1 MTTRKIS
8 VSPTE
13 LQQSFTDELSAP
25 ESPPIK
31 EENVSTSNSNHRQ
44 LYEDFVT
51 THGLF
56 GFMSIKEEY
65 TRGQTVETGH
75 CGPDGLFK
83 AAKNHHNKQLDPN
96 VKGADSYEQLINYDG
111 EQSTLFVQERQ
122 KLKNHFLTALD
133 HANYQDMF
141 VTADGTQNPSFK
153 GTKQR
158 LTKDIGCRLYKNGMN
173 GMGCGLENFFDTTS
187 MAVAAHFYKK
197 SIVVYSEYAESPLY
211 RATVFHEYCNERNC
225 VTTMAFDEANL
236 PEKFKGMYLSS
247 RPTDICVLYIK
258 DRVHFE
264 SLFPIDAKSPQ
275 KAAQQKPVAE
285 KAKSRKNPYVDSEAE
300 DDCSSS
306 SYPCDDEES
315 NCYDQNDSFI
325 NNEKKIEEGIV
336 VTERDHKIYCIAEKV
351 QRALNIITS
360 NEGNSD
366 GNLPMQDAQSAK
378 TLLKEVDRDLKELV
392 DGRPPP
398 TYKEPSISLDTNNED
413 AEGGGDTEMENKQG
427 CQDTQTELDEGD
439 QDTAD
444 DKGPVKRGAEIDVD
458 DTREM
463 KKPRKS
469 LKSVEQSALLNQL
482 ASIRNENHDLSGE
495 YVMAHLDIIQCLAD
509 LIHSC
514 FNSNSLCFDKLQKG
528 LTCLI
533 KAMGPHVKNIA
544 KFVMEPVAQAE
555 TNLISAF
562 DQKAGLGQLL
572 GTMDGVGNV
581 PEYDDADK
589 RTELKKIKTAIWKSS
604 FESSVPSEDSLD
616 KKVGPSYL
624 KKRLILTD
632 KTKNIMIHCLHI
644 LLVDRVITN
653 LVVTNSVCH
662 LSGSDSNALRE
673 KLGKVSETLFADK
686 DEEAPSSGDIDS
698 MTIKMLLNRIILP
711 AIMKGGEC
719 EVKIADDTKPLWQVA
734 TKAMITIFLGL
745 VGHDSRGKREDGA
758 CAKDLY
764 EENIIS
770 VMRKVQSETIF
781 GDATDGST
789 ETIVDNST
797 VAREEDYCCSLDG
810 IDKEKHKGRRR
821 RIIITYLMLLLRKPI
836 ERAQESSHELL
847 DELNS
852 YFGSYSGSLL
862 RLSPTEM
869 YTKTTSL
876 ISTTEDISINTMKD
890 LLAEVKKKGNFEK
903 IYLLI
908 TSKQDMENLSSLASF
923 AYPNAES

>member
-1 MTTRKIS
+1 M
-8 VSPTE
+8 
-13 LQQSFTDELSAP
+13 
-25 ESPPIK
+25 
-31 EENVSTSNSNHRQ
+31 STSNSNHRQ

-56 GFMSIKEEY
+56 GFKSINENY
-65 TRGQTVETGH
+65 TRGQTVVNGH

-83 AAKNHHNKQLDPN
+83 AAKNHHNKRLDPN

-111 EQSTLFVQERQ
+111 EQGTLFVQERK
-122 KLKNHFLTALD
+122 KLKNHFLNALD
-133 HANYQDMF
+133 HPNYQDMF

-153 GTKQR
+153 GTRQR
-158 LTKDIGCRLYKNGMN
+158 LTEDIGCRLYENGMN
-173 GMGCGLENFFDTTS
+173 GMGCGLKNYFDTTS
-187 MAVAAHFYKK
+187 MAVAAHFYKI
-197 SIVVYSEYAESPLY
+197 SIVVYSEYVSPLY

-225 VTTMAFDEANL
+225 VITMAFDEANL

-247 RPTDICVLYIK
+247 RPTDICVLFINEM
-258 DRVHFE
+258 VHFE
-264 SLFPIDAKSPQ
+264 SLFPIDAKLPH

-285 KAKSRKNPYVDSEAE
+285 KAKSTKNKYVDSEAE
-300 DDCSSS
+300 DDCSSN
-306 SYPCDDEES
+306 SYPCDELSGYDDEELS
-315 NCYDQNDSFI
+315 GYDLGDPFI
-325 NNEKKIEEGIV
+325 NDEKNIEEGIV
-336 VTERDHKIYCIAEKV
+336 VTERDHKIYCIAKKV
-351 QRALNIITS
+351 QRALNIISS
-360 NEGNSD
+360 NERNSD
-366 GNLPMQDAQSAK
+366 GNLPIQDAQSAK
-378 TLLKEVDRDLKELV
+378 TLLQEVNRDLKELV

-398 TYKEPSISLDTNNED
+398 TYKEPSISSDTNNED
-413 AEGGGDTEMENKQG
+413 AEGGWDTEMENKQG
-427 CQDTQTELDEGD
+427 CQDIQTELNEGE

-469 LKSVEQSALLNQL
+469 LKSVEPSALLNQL

-495 YVMAHLDIIQCLAD
+495 YVMAYLDIVQCLAD

-514 FNSNSLCFDKLQKG
+514 FNSNSLCFDKLQQG

-544 KFVMEPVAQAE
+544 KFVMEPVAQVE
-555 TNLISAF
+555 NNLISAF

-581 PEYDDADK
+581 SEYDDADK

-604 FESSVPSEDSLD
+604 FEGSVPSEDSLD

-653 LVVTNSVCH
+653 LVITNSVCH

-673 KLGKVSETLFADK
+673 QLGKVSETLFADK

-719 EVKIADDTKPLWQVA
+719 EVKIGTDTKPLWQVA

-764 EENIIS
+764 KKNIIS
-770 VMRKVQSETIF
+770 VMRKAQSENIV
-781 GDATDGST
+781 GDAT
-789 ETIVDNST
+789 ST
-797 VAREEDYCCSLDG
+797 VAGEEDYCCSLDG

-890 LLAEVKKKGNFEK
+890 LFAEVKKKGNFEK